1 MQSRKGQINR
11 LLTSIMASMVV
22 LSAMA
27 SVELS
32 VPKPEMEQ
40 IVNQLRTDC
49 TLLLSHREGQEA
61 LGRMLRHSKGR
72 ALAQAFIH
80 LKHIGLQLQDA
91 HFSAAHLP
99 QNRPVAPPESLLFTS
114 LTIPPALLLPEIRAG
129 LHVRSPGCVRA

>member
-1 MQSRKGQINR
+1 
-11 LLTSIMASMVV
+11 MASMVV

-61 LGRMLRHSKGR
+61 LGRMLR
-72 ALAQAFIH
+72 
-80 LKHIGLQLQDA
+80 
-91 HFSAAHLP
+91 
-99 QNRPVAPPESLLFTS
+99 
-114 LTIPPALLLPEIRAG
+114 
-129 LHVRSPGCVRA
+129 

>member
-27 SVELS
+27 SVEL
-32 VPKPEMEQ
+32 
-40 IVNQLRTDC
+40 
-49 TLLLSHREGQEA
+49 
-61 LGRMLRHSKGR
+61 LRHTKGR

-80 LKHIGLQLQDA
+80 LKHIGLQLQGA
-91 HFSAAHLP
+91 HFSVAHLP

>member
-1 MQSRKGQINR
+1 
-11 LLTSIMASMVV
+11 MVV

-61 LGRMLRHSKGR
+61 LGRMLRHPKGR

-80 LKHIGLQLQDA
+80 LKHIGLQLQGT
-91 HFSAAHLP
+91 HFSVAHLP
-99 QNRPVAPPESLLFTS
+99 QNRPVAPLESLLFTS

>member
-32 VPKPEMEQ
+32 VPQPEVEQ

-61 LGRMLRHSKGR
+61 LGRMLRHPKGR
-72 ALAQAFIH
+72 ALAQAIKK
-80 LKHIGLQLQDA
+80 LKHIGVQLHGA
-91 HFSAAHLP
+91 HFAAAYLS
-99 QNRPVAPPESLLFTS
+99 QNSSVAPSASISFIS
-114 LTIPPALLLPEIRAG
+114 ITIPPALLIPELRAG
-129 LHVRSPGCVRA
+129 LHVRSPGWAKA

>member
-61 LGRMLRHSKGR
+61 LGRMLRHSKG
-72 ALAQAFIH
+72 
-80 LKHIGLQLQDA
+80 
-91 HFSAAHLP
+91 
-99 QNRPVAPPESLLFTS
+99 
-114 LTIPPALLLPEIRAG
+114 
-129 LHVRSPGCVRA
+129 